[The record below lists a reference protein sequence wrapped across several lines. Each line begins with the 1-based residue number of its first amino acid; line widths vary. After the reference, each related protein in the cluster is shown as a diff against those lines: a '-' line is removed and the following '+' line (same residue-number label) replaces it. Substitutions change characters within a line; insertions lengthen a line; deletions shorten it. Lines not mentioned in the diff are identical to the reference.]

1 MARTKLTDK
10 QKKKI
15 IADYMEN
22 GNYRETARI
31 NSVAV
36 DTVRRIILKN
46 KNNQDFVKKSAE
58 KKEENT
64 KDILEYMDSIVKDQ
78 KEVINLS
85 LQVLKDKLSSPDLF
99 TNIRDV
105 AIVYGTIFD
114 KALKYKEMK
123 LREIEIEQKK
133 KENSTDKIN
142 ANILNIA
149 NLLNNPMPNRSEKD
163 VQ

>member
-1 MARTKLTDK
+1 MTRTKLTDK

-22 GNYRETARI
+22 NNYSETARLNGGI
-31 NSVAV
+31 SPN
-36 DTVRRIILKN
+36 TVKTIVN
-46 KNNQDFVKKSAE
+46 KDENTAKICKQ

-64 KDILEYMDSIVKDQ
+64 KDILQYMDNIAEKQ
-78 KEVINLS
+78 KKIIDLS
-85 LQVLKDKLSSPDLF
+85 LDVLEEKLSNPDLF

-123 LREIEIEQKK
+123 LKQLE
-133 KENSTDKIN
+133 
-142 ANILNIA
+142 L
-149 NLLNNPMPNRSEKD
+149 EKD
-163 VQ
+163 KNGSTFASSLQKLWEEREKDGK

>member
-1 MARTKLTDK
+1 MSRTKLTDK

-22 GNYRETARI
+22 NNYSETARLNGGI
-31 NSVAV
+31 SPN
-36 DTVRRIILKN
+36 TVKTIVN
-46 KNNQDFVKKSAE
+46 KDEKTAKICKQ

-78 KEVINLS
+78 KEVIDLS

-114 KALKYKEMK
+114 KSLKYKEMK
-123 LREIEIEQKK
+123 L
-133 KENSTDKIN
+133 KEEEMKYKNTTTQETLDK
-142 ANILNIA
+142 LD
-149 NLLNNPMPNRSEKD
+149 NLLEAQKNAYMD
-163 VQ
+163 

>member
-31 NSVAV
+31 NSVS
-36 DTVRRIILKN
+36 DNTVRSIVN
-46 KNNQDFVKKSAE
+46 KDQKTSKKLAQ

-64 KDILEYMDSIVKDQ
+64 KDILQYMDNIAEKQ
-78 KEVINLS
+78 KKIIDLS
-85 LQVLKDKLSSPDLF
+85 LEVLEQKLSNPDLF

-114 KALKYKEMK
+114 KSLKYKEMK
-123 LREIEIEQKK
+123 LREEEMKYKNTTTQETLDKLDDLLEAQK
-133 KENSTDKIN
+133 N
-142 ANILNIA
+142 AY
-149 NLLNNPMPNRSEKD
+149 MD
-163 VQ
+163 

>member
-1 MARTKLTDK
+1 M
-10 QKKKI
+10 QK
-15 IADYMEN
+15 
-22 GNYRETARI
+22 
-31 NSVAV
+31 
-36 DTVRRIILKN
+36 
-46 KNNQDFVKKSAE
+46 

-123 LREIEIEQKK
+123 LREEEMKYKNTTTQETLDKLDDLLEAQK
-133 KENSTDKIN
+133 N
-142 ANILNIA
+142 AY
-149 NLLNNPMPNRSEKD
+149 MD
-163 VQ
+163 

>member
-22 GNYRETARI
+22 ENYRETARI
-31 NSVAV
+31 NGVS
-36 DTVRRIILKN
+36 DNTVRSIVNR
-46 KNNQDFVKKSAE
+46 NQKTSKKLAQ

-64 KDILEYMDSIVKDQ
+64 KDILEYMDNIAEKQ
-78 KEVINLS
+78 KKIIDLS
-85 LQVLKDKLSSPDLF
+85 LEVLEQKLSNPDLF

-114 KALKYKEMK
+114 KSLKYKEMK
-123 LREIEIEQKK
+123 L
-133 KENSTDKIN
+133 KEEEMKYKNTTTQETLDK
-142 ANILNIA
+142 LD
-149 NLLNNPMPNRSEKD
+149 NLLEAQKNAYMD
-163 VQ
+163 

>member
-1 MARTKLTDK
+1 MAKRLTDK
-10 QKKKI
+10 DKKKI

-22 GNYRETARI
+22 QNYSETARI
-31 NSVAV
+31 NSVGV
-36 DTVRRIILKN
+36 NTVKRLVLS
-46 KNNQDFVKKSAE
+46 QDNEEMARKSKE

-64 KDILEYMDSIVKDQ
+64 KDILEYMDNIAEKQ
-78 KEVINLS
+78 KKIIDLS
-85 LQVLKDKLSSPDLF
+85 LEVLEQKLSNPDLF
-99 TNIRDV
+99 TNIKDV

-123 LREIEIEQKK
+123 LREMELEQKK
-133 KENSTDKIN
+133 KENSADKIN
-142 ANILNIA
+142 QNILNIA

>member
-1 MARTKLTDK
+1 MGRTKLTDK

-46 KNNQDFVKKSAE
+46 KNNQDFVKKSTE

-78 KEVINLS
+78 KEVIDLA
-85 LQVLKDKLSSPDLF
+85 LKVLKDKLTSPDLF
-99 TNIRDV
+99 TNIKDV

-123 LREIEIEQKK
+123 LREEELKYKNTTTQETLDKLDDLLEAQK
-133 KENSTDKIN
+133 N
-142 ANILNIA
+142 AY
-149 NLLNNPMPNRSEKD
+149 MD
-163 VQ
+163 

>member
-1 MARTKLTDK
+1 MGRTKLTDK

-15 IADYMEN
+15 IADYIEN
-22 GNYRETARI
+22 NNFSETARI
-31 NSVAV
+31 NGV
-36 DTVRRIILKN
+36 DKSTVKRLV
-46 KNNQDFVKKSAE
+46 DSGYDKKLQQKTIQ

-64 KDILEYMDSIVKDQ
+64 KDILQYMDSIVEDQ
-78 KEVINLS
+78 KEVISLT
-85 LQVLKDKLSSPDLF
+85 LQVLKDKLKNPDLF

-114 KALKYKEMK
+114 KSLKYKEMK
-123 LREIEIEQKK
+123 LREMELDQKK
-133 KENSTDKIN
+133 KENSVENIN
-142 ANILNIA
+142 KNILNIA

>member
-1 MARTKLTDK
+1 MGRTKLTDK

-31 NSVAV
+31 NGNISPNTVKSLVNKEDVAK
-36 DTVRRIILKN
+36 ICS
-46 KNNQDFVKKSAE
+46 Q

-64 KDILEYMDSIVKDQ
+64 KDILQYMDNIAEKQ
-78 KEVINLS
+78 KKIIDLS
-85 LQVLKDKLSSPDLF
+85 LEVLEQKLSNPDLF

-114 KALKYKEMK
+114 KSLKYKEMK
-123 LREIEIEQKK
+123 LREAEMKYKNTTTQETLDKLDALLEEQKHAYM
-133 KENSTDKIN
+133 D
-142 ANILNIA
+142 
-149 NLLNNPMPNRSEKD
+149 
-163 VQ
+163 

>member
-1 MARTKLTDK
+1 MGRTKLTDK

-22 GNYRETARI
+22 ENYRETARI

-85 LQVLKDKLSSPDLF
+85 LQVLKDKLSNPDLF

-123 LREIEIEQKK
+123 LREEEMKYKNTTTQETLDKLDDLLEAQK
-133 KENSTDKIN
+133 N
-142 ANILNIA
+142 AY
-149 NLLNNPMPNRSEKD
+149 MD
-163 VQ
+163 

>member
-22 GNYRETARI
+22 QNYSETGRL
-31 NSVAV
+31 NNVSNK
-36 DTVRRIILKN
+36 TVERLV
-46 KNNQDFVKKSAE
+46 KNNEEVSNKVKE

-64 KDILEYMDSIVKDQ
+64 KDILQYMDNIAEKQ
-78 KEVINLS
+78 KKIIDLS
-85 LQVLKDKLSSPDLF
+85 LEVLEQKLSNPDLF

-114 KALKYKEMK
+114 KSLKYKEMK
-123 LREIEIEQKK
+123 LREEEMKYKNTTTQETLDKLDDLLEAQK
-133 KENSTDKIN
+133 N
-142 ANILNIA
+142 AY
-149 NLLNNPMPNRSEKD
+149 MD
-163 VQ
+163 

>member
-1 MARTKLTDK
+1 MSRTKLTDK

-46 KNNQDFVKKSAE
+46 KNNQDFVKKSTE

-64 KDILEYMDSIVKDQ
+64 KDILQYMDSIVKDQ
-78 KEVINLS
+78 KEVIDLA
-85 LQVLKDKLSSPDLF
+85 LKVLKDKLSSPDLF
-99 TNIRDV
+99 TNIKDV

-123 LREIEIEQKK
+123 LREEEMKYKNTTTQETLDKLDDLLEAQK
-133 KENSTDKIN
+133 N
-142 ANILNIA
+142 AY
-149 NLLNNPMPNRSEKD
+149 MD
-163 VQ
+163 